1 MWIAHI
7 LHANETNGKME
18 QIRRKD
24 YLEWRGVFVVV
35 CGGLGWRRRWLDSV
49 ALLFLLLLPR
59 VEVPSPA
66 SSSFLFRSVFL
77 SRFFSLYLY
86 PSPLFFLSI
95 PMFFFS
101 FFFCF
106 FLSLCLLFFYFSV
119 APPFFFLPS
128 VFRPFPPLVLSLPLY
143 L

>member
-49 ALLFLLLLPR
+49 ALLFLLPR
-59 VEVPSPA
+59 VEVPIPA
-66 SSSFLFRSVFL
+66 SSPFLFRSVFL
-77 SRFFSLYLY
+77 SWFSSLYLY
-86 PSPLFFLSI
+86 PSLFFLSI
-95 PMFFFS
+95 PMFFI
-101 FFFCF
+101 FF
-106 FLSLCLLFFYFSV
+106 LLFFFSLSLSVYFFSIFLL
-119 APPFFFLPS
+119 PLPFFFLPS